1 VRRIHSAYPD
11 LLPLSHVLRPGFLPG
26 DEVLLD
32 PIRMAIV
39 WQDAPHRVLP
49 KSSSVPRSPVR
60 AFSFCRVASQRPEA
74 LERLVERGSAVLLVI
89 DDHDLGPSD
98 FHFDSDH
105 KIMGLL
111 PVLPEPLGRTN
122 SIPESW
128 ADSPWGAVIG
138 HFPFPGAFEKLD
150 VCIARLKND
159 GARFVLNL
167 PLLLTPKDRHRILET
182 LDGDDQSDA
191 MENALFHSDISRGL
205 VQLEKK
211 AARLVREAGIE
222 ETLGMLVPSGFDP
235 GAVKTA
241 AELRL
246 WARRMDQCR
255 QESSRGW
262 RLRRAAAA
270 LEPLQ
275 TDPRILASE
284 NNLRV
289 IPGFEPWVEE
299 LTRSLWGEGS
309 LIDEIWQEWIGA
321 DSRSGI

>member
-26 DEVLLD
+26 DEVMLD

-60 AFSFCRVASQRPEA
+60 AFSFSRVALQRPDA
-74 LERLVERGSAVLLVI
+74 LERLINRGSAVLLVI
-89 DDHDLGPSD
+89 DDPDIGPAD
-98 FHFDSDH
+98 FYFDSDH
-105 KIMGLL
+105 QIMGLL
-111 PVLPEPLGRTN
+111 PVLPEPLGGA
-122 SIPESW
+122 SSLPESW

-150 VCIARLKND
+150 ACIARLKAD
-159 GARFVLNL
+159 GARFILNL
-167 PLLLTPKDRHRILET
+167 PLLLTPKDRHRILENF
-182 LDGDDQSDA
+182 DGDDRSDA

-205 VQLEKK
+205 AQMEKR
-211 AARLVREAGIE
+211 AAGLVREAGIE

-235 GAVKTA
+235 GAVRTA

-246 WARRMDQCR
+246 WARRLDQSR

-275 TDPRILASE
+275 TDPRVLASE

-299 LTRSLWGEGS
+299 LTRSLWEGGP
-309 LIDEIWQEWIGA
+309 LIDEIWQEWLGA
-321 DSRSGI
+321 DS

>member
-39 WQDAPHRVLP
+39 WQDAPRRILP
-49 KSSSVPRSPVR
+49 KSNSVPKNPVR
-60 AFSFCRVASQRPEA
+60 AFSFSRVASQRPDA
-74 LERLVERGSAVLLVI
+74 LERLINRGSAVLLVI
-89 DDHDLGPSD
+89 DDPDLGPAD
-98 FHFDSDH
+98 FDFDSDQE
-105 KIMGLL
+105 IMGLL
-111 PVLPEPLGRTN
+111 PVLPEPLGGARH
-122 SIPESW
+122 IPESW
-128 ADSPWGAVIG
+128 SDSLWGAVIG
-138 HFPFPGAFEKLD
+138 HFPFPGALEKLD
-150 VCIARLKND
+150 ACIAGLKAD
-159 GARFVLNL
+159 GARFILNL
-167 PLLLTPKDRHRILET
+167 PLLLTPKDRHRILEN
-182 LDGDDQSDA
+182 LDGHESSDA

-205 VQLEKK
+205 AQLEKR
-211 AARLVREAGIE
+211 AARLVRDAEIE
-222 ETLGMLVPSGFDP
+222 ETLGMLVPRGFDP

-246 WARRMDQCR
+246 WARRLDQSR
-255 QESSRGW
+255 QESSGGW

-275 TDPRILASE
+275 TDPRVLASE

-299 LTRSLWGEGS
+299 LTRSLWEGGS
-309 LIDEIWQEWIGA
+309 LIDEIWQEWLGA
-321 DSRSGI
+321 DS